1 MIGVLFGF
9 SAAINPYYTLCPSAN
24 FDASLKIV
32 FPAGTRREAPT
43 FFSREL
49 KASGQY
55 TDKCNCMSFL
65 GEMHRELW
73 FQASEYRYTL
83 MEIDIAGLPEQ
94 ALQDGTPNSRCSLT
108 KVYYILK
115 ATSSLELEVI
125 GLLQIEDLSVDI
137 GGKQVLSR
145 VNLRIGP
152 GETHALF
159 GPNGTGKTTL
169 LNAIAGIPRYTVTGG
184 RIVFKGQDITGM
196 TMDERA
202 RLGIGMAFQRP
213 PALRGLK
220 LNDLIKIINPH
231 ADAAAIL
238 KRMDFEDFA
247 SRDVNRGFSGGEIK
261 RSEMVQLLA
270 QQPDLVM
277 LDEPDSGVDLENIK
291 LIGEA
296 INQLTQKDVRPSLRT
311 KSGIIITHFG
321 HILDYMKADRAHV
334 MLEGSIVCSG
344 NPAEILEQIKKSGYE
359 GCVACLCPT

>member
-1 MIGVLFGF
+1 M
-9 SAAINPYYTLCPSAN
+9 
-24 FDASLKIV
+24 
-32 FPAGTRREAPT
+32 
-43 FFSREL
+43 
-49 KASGQY
+49 
-55 TDKCNCMSFL
+55 
-65 GEMHRELW
+65 
-73 FQASEYRYTL
+73 
-83 MEIDIAGLPEQ
+83 
-94 ALQDGTPNSRCSLT
+94 
-108 KVYYILK
+108 
-115 ATSSLELEVI
+115 EVI
-125 GLLQIEDLSVDI
+125 GLLKIEDLSVGI
-137 GGKQVLSR
+137 AGKQVLSN
-145 VNLRIGP
+145 VNLRIGA

-169 LNAIAGIPRYTVTGG
+169 LNAIAGIPRYTITGG
-184 RIVFKGQDITGM
+184 RIVFKGQDITRM
-196 TMDERA
+196 SMDERA

-220 LNDLIKIINPH
+220 LNDLVKIINPH

-247 SRDVNRGFSGGEIK
+247 GRDVNRGFSGGEIK

-291 LIGEA
+291 LIGDA

-321 HILDYMKADRAHV
+321 HILDYMKTDRAHV
-334 MLEGSIVCSG
+334 MLGGSIVCSG

-359 GCVACLCPT
+359 GCVACLCPA